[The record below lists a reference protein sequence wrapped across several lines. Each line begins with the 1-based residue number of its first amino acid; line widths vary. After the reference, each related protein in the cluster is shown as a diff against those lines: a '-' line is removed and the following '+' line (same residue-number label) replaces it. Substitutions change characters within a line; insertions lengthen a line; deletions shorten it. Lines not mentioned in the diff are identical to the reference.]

1 MRSLTSV
8 GKRRGTHNL
17 CVRFDIRQCEKAAN
31 LEDDDV
37 KRMLD
42 AVTFEDAI
50 GDAVSVRRLQSCR
63 LFEEKF
69 ESIPLEWVV
78 AVVVLKS

>member
-17 CVRFDIRQCEKAAN
+17 CVRFDIRQSEKAAN

-37 KRMLD
+37 NRMLD

-50 GDAVSVRRLQSCR
+50 GDAVSVRRLHPCR

-69 ESIPLEWVV
+69 ESIPLE
-78 AVVVLKS
+78 